1 MTTAMIPYRPMQDEY
16 ISLLS
21 ITQNPNHRLRLLE
34 KINDIEYESRMR
46 NELER
51 YFFFISYYWSAL
63 GIPVGFFISDLLFL
77 IGLKSVPTIGLSL
90 TTTVAAGA
98 SNILFDGINGIF
110 SGATSAYS
118 YFTGKDSQAYQF
130 EKYNLQTVADNTVG
144 SVSNIIDTIVPLRT
158 RLSITC
164 GLILLCIYLHY
175 IAIDILNNRRFVAK
189 TLKYKT

>member
-1 MTTAMIPYRPMQDEY
+1 MTTAIIPYSPIHDEY
-16 ISLLS
+16 ISLLTT
-21 ITQNPNHRLRLLE
+21 TQKPKHRLKLLE
-34 KINDIEYESRMR
+34 KINNIEYETHMR

-51 YFFFISYYWSAL
+51 YFFFISYYLSAL
-63 GIPVGFFISDLLFL
+63 GIPVGFFISELVFL

-110 SGATSAYS
+110 SGATSTYS
-118 YFTGKDSQAYQF
+118 YFTGKDSKAYQF
-130 EKYNLQTVADNTVG
+130 EKYNLQTVADTTIG

-164 GLILLCIYLHY
+164 GLIVICVYIHY
-175 IAIDILNNRRFVAK
+175 IAIDIINNRRFVAK
-189 TLKYKT
+189 TMKYKI

>member
-34 KINDIEYESRMR
+34 KINDIEYETHMR

-51 YFFFISYYWSAL
+51 SFFFISYYWSAL

-110 SGATSAYS
+110 SGATSTYS
-118 YFTGKDSQAYQF
+118 YFTGKNSQAYQF

-189 TLKYKT
+189 TQKYKS

>member
-110 SGATSAYS
+110 SGATSTYS

-175 IAIDILNNRRFVAK
+175 IAIDILNNRRFVTK
-189 TLKYKT
+189 TLKYKS